1 MLDEG
6 VFTPQP
12 TGGTRVLEANVE
24 FRFPITRQAF
34 EGVAFLDLGQVWSE
48 GEKVALGD
56 LEWTSGW
63 GVRYYS
69 PIGPVR
75 LDVAHRSS
83 GGGGGGG
90 GHLQVVTSQ
99 VSPCSTDL
107 SVGRDRCIPIHPG
120 AATGFVRAGRLAAL
134 EPQVPFNRDTSFLGR
149 LQLHFSIGQAF

>member
-56 LEWTSGW
+56 LEWTPGW

-83 GGGGGGG
+83 GG
-90 GHLQVVTSQ
+90 
-99 VSPCSTDL
+99 STCR
-107 SVGRDRCIPIHPG
+107 S
-120 AATGFVRAGRLAAL
+120 
-134 EPQVPFNRDTSFLGR
+134 
-149 LQLHFSIGQAF
+149 